1 MPSIIKL
8 NIIYFPRVLLLFG
21 VLVLASCGKTFVK
34 NPPKNKFYLY
44 KNKIEVNEVKLSKT
58 EKKTL
63 ESRLL
68 GQLTDSS
75 KVKIT
80 KKWGIIN
87 LLKKPVAYD
96 TNYTIASCENMRGS
110 LFHLG
115 YYQSDVQFYTDTI
128 RKKITVHYKIKPGKT
143 TIIESIQYKINKPE
157 LQSLIKKFEKDSYLQ
172 LNKPITKAGVITEI
186 SRLVDSFRN
195 NGYYKFTA
203 SELKL
208 IGDTTLEALSTLNAD
223 PFEQL
228 RLLNEA
234 QLKKDIPTIRLTFTL
249 NQTLDSSRLQKYKVN
264 NIFIL
269 SDYRPGDQFD
279 DKNLK
284 EITTSRFKLK
294 YHASLFKT
302 KIIEQNLQIIKGS
315 IFNQDAYNQTIYNF
329 TKSGVW
335 QSVNIQMIDVKDS
348 NNLVDVYIELAPS
361 KKLGFETAL
370 EVSYSA
376 ASNTSNVL
384 AGNLFGLSG
393 NISLLNRNLG
403 REAIRMTH
411 NIRAGIEFNNNSGV
425 KNRLINSNEIGY
437 SNSTSFPRLIYP
449 GLPNLFNKKSKYNN
463 GETFINLG
471 IAYNTRLDLF
481 NLRNINAGLGWT
493 GNNRKKWKWVWSPIN
508 IGYSNLLNPTD
519 SFKKI
524 LGDNPFLNYSYNTAL
539 VNGMR
544 VSFSKTMNQFL
555 HPNSLSKEMT
565 IIMNAEESGLTW
577 GLIPLFNKIKRRYIK
592 TDFEIK
598 HTIVYTRSTLAM
610 RGFIGVG
617 VPLLGSDTNRT
628 LPFFKQYFGGGS
640 NSLRAWPVRGIGPGG
655 RPLIPYSS
663 NKTIF
668 NDRTGD
674 MQMEAN
680 IEYRYDIARIIP
692 NTLTLR
698 GAVFTDIGNIWNI
711 RSTKSDGSTDSTQ
724 FNFKTFYQQLGVAA
738 GTGLRLDFNY
748 IVLRLD
754 FGFRFKRPEYYYNND
769 GWRIPNIGF
778 DDLFKKL
785 FTRGVDDVYKK
796 WRYENFNFTIGI
808 GYSF

>member
-1 MPSIIKL
+1 M
-8 NIIYFPRVLLLFG
+8 LLG
-21 VLVLASCGKTFVK
+21 ILALTSCGKPFVK
-34 NPPKNKFYLY
+34 NPPKNQFYLY
-44 KNKIEVNEVKLSKT
+44 KNKIEVNEVNLSKS

-68 GQLTDSS
+68 GQLSDSS
-75 KVKIT
+75 KVKIK
-80 KKWGIIN
+80 KKWGIFKILN
-87 LLKKPVAYD
+87 NPIKYD
-96 TNYTIASCENMRGS
+96 TNYTISSCENMRGS

-115 YYQSDVQFYTDTI
+115 YYQSDVGFHTDTNH
-128 RKKITVHYKIKPGKT
+128 KKITVQYNIKPGKT
-143 TIIESIQYKINKPE
+143 TIIESIDYKLNNPD
-157 LQSLIKKFEKDSYLQ
+157 LQLLIKRFEKDSYLKLKQ
-172 LNKPITKAGVITEI
+172 PITKAGVITEI

-208 IGDTTLEALSTLNAD
+208 FGDTTLEALSVLNSD

-234 QLKKDIPTIRLTFTL
+234 QQKKDIPTIRLTFTL
-249 NQTLDSSRLQKYKVN
+249 NPSLDTSRMSRYKVN
-264 NIFIL
+264 NIFIF
-269 SDYRPGDQFD
+269 SDFRPGDQFD
-279 DKNLK
+279 DKNLN
-284 EITTSRFKLK
+284 EIITRRFKLK
-294 YHASLFKT
+294 YHFPLYKT
-302 KIIEQNLQIIKGS
+302 KLIEQNLQIIRGE

-348 NNLVDVYIELAPS
+348 SNLVDVYIELVPS

-393 NISLLNRNLG
+393 NISLLNRNLA

-411 NIRAGIEFNNNSGV
+411 NVRAGIEFNNNSGV

-437 SNSTSFPRLIYP
+437 TNSTSFPRLIYP

-481 NLRNINAGLGWT
+481 NLRTINAGLGWT
-493 GNNRKKWKWVWSPIN
+493 GINRQKWKWVWSPIN
-508 IGYSNLLNPTD
+508 VGYSNLLNPTD

-524 LGDNPFLNYSYNTAL
+524 LGDNPFLNYSYNTAM
-539 VNGMR
+539 VYGMR
-544 VSFSKTMNQFL
+544 VSFSKTMNHFA

-565 IIMNAEESGLTW
+565 IIMNTEESGLTW

-598 HTIVYTRSTLAM
+598 HTIVYNKSTLAM
-610 RGFIGVG
+610 RGFLGIG
-617 VPLLGSDTNRT
+617 VPLLGTDNNRT

-663 NKTIF
+663 NKTVF

-674 MQMEAN
+674 MQLEAN

-711 RSTKSDGSTDSTQ
+711 RSTKTDGSTDSTQ

-754 FGFRFKRPEYYYNND
+754 FGFRFKRPEFYYNND
-769 GWRIPNIGF
+769 GWKMPDIGF
-778 DDLFKKL
+778 NDLLKKL
-785 FTRGVDDVYKK
+785 FTRGNNDVYKK

>member
-1 MPSIIKL
+1 MPSIIKF
-8 NIIYFPRVLLLFG
+8 NIVYFSRVLILLG
-21 VLVLASCGKTFVK
+21 ILALASCGKPFIK
-34 NPPKNKFYLY
+34 NPPKSQFYLY
-44 KNKIEVNEVKLSKT
+44 KNKIEVNELKLSKS
-58 EKKTL
+58 EKNTL
-63 ESRLL
+63 ENRLL
-68 GQLTDSS
+68 GQLSDSS

-80 KKWGIIN
+80 KKWGI
-87 LLKKPVAYD
+87 LKILNMPIKYD

-115 YYQSDVQFYTDTI
+115 YYQSDVHYKNDTT
-128 RKKITVHYKIKPGKT
+128 RKKITVHYIINPRKT
-143 TIIESIQYKINKPE
+143 TIIESINYKLNKPD
-157 LQSLIKKFEKDSYLQ
+157 LQLLIKRFEKDSYLK
-172 LNKPITKAGVITEI
+172 LNQPITKAGVITEI

-208 IGDTTLEALSTLNAD
+208 FGDTTLEALSTLNSD

-234 QLKKDIPTIRLTFTL
+234 QQKKDIPSIRLTFTL
-249 NQTLDSSRLQKYKVN
+249 NPTLDTSRFNQYKVN
-264 NIFIL
+264 NVFII
-269 SDYRPGDQFD
+269 SDFRPGDQFD
-279 DKNLK
+279 DKNIK
-284 EITTSRFKLK
+284 EIITSKFNLK
-294 YHASLFKT
+294 YHVPLYKT
-302 KIIEQNLQIIKGS
+302 KLIEQNLQIIKGS
-315 IFNQDAYNQTIYNF
+315 IFNQEAYNQTIYNF

-335 QSVNIQMIDVKDS
+335 QSVNIQMMDVKDS
-348 NNLVDVYIELAPS
+348 NNSVDVYIELVPS

-393 NISLLNRNLG
+393 NISLLNRNLA

-411 NIRAGIEFNNNSGV
+411 NIRAGIEFNNNSGA

-437 SNSTSFPRLIYP
+437 TNSTTFPRLIYP

-481 NLRNINAGLGWT
+481 NLRTINAGLGWT
-493 GNNRKKWKWVWSPIN
+493 GINRKKWKWVWSPIN
-508 IGYSNLLNPTD
+508 IGYSNLLNPSD
-519 SFKKI
+519 SFRKI
-524 LGDNPFLNYSYNTAL
+524 LNDNPFLNYSYNTAL

-544 VSFSKTMNQFL
+544 VSFSKTMNHFS

-565 IIMNAEESGLTW
+565 IIMNTEESGLTW

-598 HTIVYTRSTLAM
+598 HTIVYNKSTLAM
-610 RGFIGVG
+610 RGFLGVG
-617 VPLLGSDTNRT
+617 VPLLGTDTNRT

-663 NKTIF
+663 NKTVF

-674 MQMEAN
+674 MQLEAN

-711 RSTKSDGSTDSTQ
+711 RSTKTDGSIDSTQ

-754 FGFRFKRPEYYYNND
+754 FGFRFKRPEFYYIND
-769 GWRIPNIGF
+769 GWKMPDIGF
-778 DDLFKKL
+778 NDLLKKL
-785 FTRGVDDVYKK
+785 FTRGENDVYKK

>member
-1 MPSIIKL
+1 MGIFAI
-8 NIIYFPRVLLLFG
+8 
-21 VLVLASCGKTFVK
+21 ASCGKPFVK
-34 NPPKNKFYLY
+34 NPPKNQFYLY
-44 KNKIEVNEVKLSKT
+44 KNKIEVNEVKLSKI

-68 GQLTDSS
+68 GQLSDSS

-80 KKWGIIN
+80 KKWGIFKILN
-87 LLKKPVAYD
+87 KPVKYD
-96 TNYTIASCENMRGS
+96 TNYTIATCENMRGS

-115 YYQSDVQFYTDTI
+115 YYQSDVRYHTDTI
-128 RKKITVHYKIKPGKT
+128 RKKITVHYIINPGKT
-143 TIIESIQYKINKPE
+143 TIIESINYKLNKPD
-157 LQSLIKKFEKDSYLQ
+157 LQLLINRFKKDSYLK
-172 LNKPITKAGVITEI
+172 LNQPITKADVITEI

-208 IGDTTLEALSTLNAD
+208 LGDTTLEALSTLNSD

-234 QLKKDIPTIRLTFTL
+234 QQKKDIPTIRLTFTL
-249 NQTLDSSRLQKYKVN
+249 NPSLDTSRMSRYKVN
-264 NIFIL
+264 NILIF
-269 SDYRPGDQFD
+269 SDFRTGDQFD
-279 DKNLK
+279 DEKLK
-284 EITTSRFKLK
+284 EIKTYNFNIK
-294 YHASLFKT
+294 YHVPLYKT
-302 KIIEQNLQIIKGS
+302 KLIEQNLQIKKGS
-315 IFNQDAYNQTIYNF
+315 VFNQNDYNQTILNF

-335 QSVNIQMIDVKDS
+335 QSVNIQLMDVKDS
-348 NNLVDVYIELAPS
+348 SNLVDVIIELTSS

-411 NIRAGIEFNNNSGV
+411 NVRAGIEFNNNSGA

-437 SNSTSFPRLIYP
+437 TNSTSFPRLIYP
-449 GLPNLFNKKSKYNN
+449 GIPNLFNKRSAYNN

-471 IAYNTRLDLF
+471 IAYNTRLNLF
-481 NLRNINAGLGWT
+481 NLRTINAGLGWT
-493 GNNRKKWKWVWSPIN
+493 GTNRKKWKWVWTPFN
-508 IGYSNLLNPTD
+508 IGYSNLLNPSD

-524 LGDNPFLNYSYNTAL
+524 LNENPFLNYSYNTAL

-544 VSFSKTMNQFL
+544 VSFSKTMNHFA

-565 IIMNAEESGLTW
+565 ILINTEESGLTW
-577 GLIPLFNKIKRRYIK
+577 GLIPVFNKIKRRYIK

-598 HTIVYTRSTLAM
+598 HTIVYSKSTLAM
-610 RGFIGVG
+610 RGFLGIG
-617 VPLLGSDTNRT
+617 VPLLGSDTNKT

-663 NKTIF
+663 NKTVF

-674 MQMEAN
+674 MQLEAN

-711 RSTKSDGSTDSTQ
+711 RNTKANGITDSTQ

-769 GWRIPNIGF
+769 GWRMPNIGF
-778 DDLFKKL
+778 NDLLKKL
-785 FTRGVDDVYKK
+785 FTRGDNDVYKK